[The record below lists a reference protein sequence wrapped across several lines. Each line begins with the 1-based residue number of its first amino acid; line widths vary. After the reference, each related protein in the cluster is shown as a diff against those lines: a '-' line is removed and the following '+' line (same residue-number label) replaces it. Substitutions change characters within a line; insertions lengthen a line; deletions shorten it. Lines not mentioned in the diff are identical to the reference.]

1 MKALVKTRLRELWE
15 SRAPRERVIIAVSAA
30 VLAAALYVGLVDTAT
45 RERERLRTSVTTL
58 RSQANLLEQQAAE
71 LERLRAAPTISASQT
86 DLRTLVQ
93 AQANAAGL
101 AQALVRIDVR
111 DNDQV
116 VAVFGAVGF
125 ASWLNWIAGLQAQ
138 QVRLDTCRIEAL
150 STAGLVSV
158 TATLART
165 RPQ

>member
-1 MKALVKTRLRELWE
+1 MKAASRIRLRELWE
-15 SRAPRERVIIAVSAA
+15 SRAQRERVIIAVSAA
-30 VLAAALYVGLVDTAT
+30 VLAAALHVGLVDTAT
-45 RERERLRTSVTTL
+45 RERERLRASVTTL

-71 LERLRAAPTISASQT
+71 LERLRAAPVISASQT

-93 AQANAAGL
+93 ARANAAGL
-101 AQALVRIDVR
+101 AQALLRIDAR

-150 STAGLVSV
+150 STAGMVSV

>member
-1 MKALVKTRLRELWE
+1 MKAALRIRLRELWE
-15 SRAPRERVIIAVSAA
+15 SRAPRERVIIAVSVA
-30 VLAAALYVGLVDTAT
+30 VLVAALYVGLVDTAT

-58 RSQANLLEQQAAE
+58 RSQANLLEQHAAE
-71 LERLRAAPTISASQT
+71 LERLRAAPAISALQT

-93 AQANAAGL
+93 ARANAAGL
-101 AQALVRIDVR
+101 AHALLRIDVR

-138 QVRLDTCRIEAL
+138 HVRLDTCRIEAL
-150 STAGLVSV
+150 STAGVVSV

-165 RPQ
+165 RPE